1 MKRKHKGRKIY
12 KTKEK
17 NYYGKSPMGKILSAA
32 LTVLLIGGI
41 GFIGYSVA
49 EPVIN
54 YTQHKG
60 DKPEEDTTSAAE
72 TTGGTVPEGS
82 TSPTEGAPKA
92 PEKFT
97 AAGLVP
103 TDMVNAAAL
112 QTALSAVPRD
122 AGIEYVEVP
131 LKARGGKI
139 YYATTNQ
146 AAVACG
152 AVSSTLSLADIIKA
166 IEDSGFKPAAEIS
179 TFCDN
184 QLPTYLP
191 LAGYVTVD
199 DGSQWV
205 DNDPQHGGAP
215 WTTPTSEEA
224 LTYITDIIGEA
235 TDAGFG
241 KVVCTDIMYPYFR
254 ESDLALLDEQYGRT
268 DRFLALTS
276 AANLFYEK
284 SVSGGAS
291 MYVGVSAADM
301 LRGNSDVLNAQ
312 LLSANTVVLNIDTD
326 ELKKG
331 VSDGKMLYE
340 FEGTPA
346 EMTEKCLGFL
356 SDRLTDF
363 NVTVRISGSAATAE
377 ELKTAKDKAAARGY
391 SSFVIG

>member
-17 NYYGKSPMGKILSAA
+17 NYYGKSPLGKFLSAA

-60 DKPEEDTTSAAE
+60 DKPEENTTSAE
-72 TTGGTVPEGS
+72 TTDGTAPEDA

-103 TDMVNAAAL
+103 TDMVSSAAL

-122 AGIEYVEVP
+122 AGVEFVEVP

-139 YYATTNQ
+139 YYATASQ
-146 AAVACG
+146 EAHACG
-152 AVSSTLSLADIIKA
+152 AVSSSLTLADIVKA

-179 TFCDN
+179 TFYDN

-191 LAGYVTVD
+191 EAGYVTVD

-215 WTTPTSEEA
+215 WTTPTSAEA

-235 TDAGFG
+235 TDAGFER
-241 KVVCTDIMYPYFR
+241 VICTDIMYPYFR

-301 LRGNSDVLNAQ
+301 LRGNCDVLNAP
-312 LLSANTVVLNIDTD
+312 LLSANTVVLSIDTD
-326 ELKKG
+326 ELKDG
-331 VSDGKMLYE
+331 VTDGKMLYE
-340 FEGTPA
+340 FEGSPA
-346 EMTEKCLGFL
+346 DMTEKCLGFL
-356 SDRLTDF
+356 SGRLTDF

-377 ELKTAKDKAAARGY
+377 ELAAAKDKAAAHGY

>member
-1 MKRKHKGRKIY
+1 MKRKNKGRKIY

-17 NYYGKSPMGKILSAA
+17 NYYGKSPLGKALSAA

-49 EPVIN
+49 EPIIN

-60 DKPEEDTTSAAE
+60 DKPAEETTSAEPAGEE
-72 TTGGTVPEGS
+72 TTEDTSAGTVE
-82 TSPTEGAPKA
+82 PKA
-92 PEKFT
+92 PEKYN

-103 TDMVNAAAL
+103 TDMATAETL
-112 QTALSAVPRD
+112 KTALSAVPRSAD
-122 AGIEYVEVP
+122 IEFVEVP
-131 LKARGGKI
+131 LKVRGGKI

-146 AAVACG
+146 EAYSCG
-152 AVSSTLSLADIIKA
+152 AVSSKLSLATITA
-166 IEDSGFKPAAEIS
+166 LIEESGFKPAAEIS
-179 TFCDN
+179 TFYDN

-191 LAGYVTVD
+191 EAGYVTVD

-205 DNDPQHGGAP
+205 DNDPAHGGVP
-215 WTTPTSEEA
+215 WTAPTSQEA
-224 LTYITDIIGEA
+224 LTYISSIIDEV
-235 TDAGFG
+235 TDAGFERI
-241 KVVCTDIMYPYFR
+241 VCTDIMYPYFR
-254 ESDLALLDEQYGRT
+254 ESDLALLDEQLGRT

-276 AANLFYEK
+276 AANLFYER

-301 LRGNSDVLNAQ
+301 LRGNCDVLQPQ
-312 LLSANTVVLNIDTD
+312 LLSANTVVLTIDTD

-346 EMTEKCLGFL
+346 DITEKCLGFL
-356 SDRLTDF
+356 SDRLTDL
-363 NVTVRISGSAATAE
+363 NVTVRISGSGATAE
-377 ELKTAKDKAAARGY
+377 ELMAAKEKAAARGY
-391 SSFVIG
+391 TSFVIG